1 MSKMKIIDEIAD
13 AQVSHIKET
22 LYEAVN
28 WAMDGVEEF
37 EGLDSED
44 YNHVHNAIM
53 IATIEKLHADL
64 EPYEK

>member
-22 LYEAVN
+22 LYEAVE
-28 WAMDGVEEF
+28 WAMSSVEEF
-37 EGLDSED
+37 EKLEGDN

-53 IATIEKLHADL
+53 MATIEKLHAGLD
-64 EPYEK
+64 EN

>member
-1 MSKMKIIDEIAD
+1 MKIIDEIAD

-37 EGLDSED
+37 EELEGDN

-53 IATIEKLHADL
+53 MATIEKLHAGLD
-64 EPYEK
+64 EN

>member
-22 LYEAVN
+22 LYEAIN

-53 IATIEKLHADL
+53 IATIEKTYH
-64 EPYEK
+64 EVK

>member
-22 LYEAVN
+22 LYEAAS
-28 WAMDGVEEF
+28 WAMSGVTEF
-37 EGLDSED
+37 ENLDGD
-44 YNHVHNAIM
+44 NYNHVHNAIM
-53 IATIEKLHADL
+53 IAAIEKLHAEL

>member
-22 LYEAVN
+22 LYEAIN

-53 IATIEKLHADL
+53 IATIEKMYH
-64 EPYEK
+64 EVK